1 MFRKNALGKNNR
13 HVDNDSQSIVS
24 TNTIA
29 NEDPIAPSTGKTAI
43 GTNIV
48 SANQNF
54 DSHMPSIAEGFPD
67 TYTVREAEPETT
79 KASATDYTKTS
90 PEYQTAHLTG
100 RWMDEYGFI
109 HHAKLPMPK
118 ELAKP
123 SDIPFIRSMQG
134 AVIDNFSKGY
144 TYRSEDAML
153 NDLRELSRSVCYAQ
167 EQGYTSVKDIEN
179 AYLDQLSSLKQSYCN
194 LADIQDHIDLINE
207 KIHFVGVY
215 RSTSK
220 IYKQYRILPAKAKE
234 SFRNKH
240 YKALNAH
247 DQAYRFLASHG
258 HPDKLPSVHA
268 LKAYK
273 NEQLIPARDKYNNDY
288 VNARQK
294 LNEIEK
300 IRKNIY
306 PLFSNNLERNTTKIH
321 ITEHSR

>member
-1 MFRKNALGKNNR
+1 MPSMGSVAF
-13 HVDNDSQSIVS
+13 S
-24 TNTIA
+24 T
-29 NEDPIAPSTGKTAI
+29 KT
-43 GTNIV
+43 V
-48 SANQNF
+48 SAPLAEN
-54 DSHMPSIAEGFPD
+54 PSKDNSVLDATAPD
-67 TYTVREAEPETT
+67 TAEANTT
-79 KASATDYTKTS
+79 DS
-90 PEYQTAHLTG
+90 PVSSSEHQPSSHLTG

-123 SDIPFIRSMQG
+123 SDIPFVRSMQA
-134 AVIDNFSKGY
+134 AVIDSFKNGY

-167 EQGYTSVKDIEN
+167 EKGYTSVKDVES
-179 AYLDQLSSLKQSYCN
+179 AYLDQLYSLKQSYCN

-220 IYKQYRILPAKAKE
+220 IYKQYRALPAKAKE
-234 SFRNKH
+234 AFWDKH
-240 YKALNAH
+240 HKALNAH
-247 DQAYRFLASHG
+247 DQAYRFLSSHG
-258 HPDKLPSVHA
+258 HPDRLPSVHA

-273 NEQLIPARDKYNNDY
+273 NEQLISARDKYNNDY
-288 VNARQK
+288 VNAWQK

-306 PLFSNNLERNTTKIH
+306 PLLSNSRERNTTKNH
-321 ITEHSR
+321 RAEHSR